1 MQMNL
6 LDFLIFIPILYFC
19 YRGVRNGLVGEVF
32 GIAGIILGVYLTF
45 HYMDE
50 VAGHIRPLFEGD
62 PNYLPFIA
70 GALIFFGTMIVV
82 QVIAVLMR
90 RFLEMVRL
98 NIINRILGFF
108 FGLLKGGI
116 IVSAILLLLAGFNF
130 PSQQSREDSVS
141 YSYVI
146 YLAPWAYNAVATQ
159 NFSRT
164 IQETLNNYTP
174 IENFPI
180 TE

>member
-1 MQMNL
+1 MNL

-19 YRGVRNGLVGEVF
+19 YRGVRNGLIGEVL
-32 GIAGIILGVYLTF
+32 GIAGIILAVFLTF

-50 VAGHIRPLFEGD
+50 VADYIRPLIEGN
-62 PNYLPFIA
+62 PSYLPFVA
-70 GALIFFGTMIVV
+70 GAIIFFGTVIVI
-82 QVIAVLMR
+82 QLIAYILR
-90 RFLEMVRL
+90 RFLEVVRL
-98 NIINRILGFF
+98 NIVNRILGFF

-116 IVSAILLLLAGFNF
+116 IVSAILLLLAGFNQ
-130 PSQQSREDSVS
+130 PSQESREKSVS

-146 YLAPWAYNAVATQ
+146 YLAPWAYNAVATE

-164 IQETLNNYTP
+164 IQNTLNKYNP

>member
-1 MQMNL
+1 MNL

-19 YRGVRNGLVGEVF
+19 YRGVRNGLIGEVL
-32 GIAGIILGVYLTF
+32 GIAGIILAVFLTF
-45 HYMDE
+45 HYMNE
-50 VAGHIRPLFEGD
+50 VADYIRPLIEGN
-62 PNYLPFIA
+62 PSYLPFVA
-70 GALIFFGTMIVV
+70 GAIIFFGTVIVI
-82 QVIAVLMR
+82 QLIAYILR
-90 RFLEMVRL
+90 RFLEVVRL
-98 NIINRILGFF
+98 NIVNRILGFF

-116 IVSAILLLLAGFNF
+116 IVSAILLLLAGFNQ
-130 PSQQSREDSVS
+130 PSQESREKSVS

-146 YLAPWAYNAVATQ
+146 YLAPWAYNAVATE

-164 IQETLNNYTP
+164 IQNTLNKYNP

>member
-1 MQMNL
+1 MNL

-19 YRGVRNGLVGEVF
+19 YRGVRNGLIGEVL
-32 GIAGIILGVYLTF
+32 GIAGIILAVFLTF

-50 VAGHIRPLFEGD
+50 VADYIRPLIEGN
-62 PNYLPFIA
+62 PSYLPFVA
-70 GALIFFGTMIVV
+70 GAIIFFGTVIVI
-82 QVIAVLMR
+82 QLIAYILR
-90 RFLEMVRL
+90 RFLEVVRL
-98 NIINRILGFF
+98 NIVNRILGFF

-116 IVSAILLLLAGFNF
+116 IVSAILLLLAGFNQ
-130 PSQQSREDSVS
+130 PSQESREKSVS

-146 YLAPWAYNAVATQ
+146 YLAPWAYNAVATE

-164 IQETLNNYTP
+164 IQSTLNKYNP

>member
-1 MQMNL
+1 MSL

-19 YRGVRNGLVGEVF
+19 YRGVRNGLIGEVL
-32 GIAGIILGVYLTF
+32 GIAGIILAVFLTF
-45 HYMDE
+45 HYMNE
-50 VAGHIRPLFEGD
+50 VADYIRPLIEGN
-62 PNYLPFIA
+62 PSYLPFVA
-70 GALIFFGTMIVV
+70 GAIIFFGTVIVI
-82 QVIAVLMR
+82 QLIAYILR
-90 RFLEMVRL
+90 RFLEVVRL
-98 NIINRILGFF
+98 NIVNRILGFF

-116 IVSAILLLLAGFNF
+116 IVSAILLLLAGFNQ
-130 PSQQSREDSVS
+130 PSQESREKSVS

-146 YLAPWAYNAVATQ
+146 YLAPWAYNAVATE

-164 IQETLNNYTP
+164 IQNTLNKYNP

>member
-1 MQMNL
+1 MNL

-19 YRGVRNGLVGEVF
+19 YRGMRNGLIGEVL
-32 GIAGIILGVYLTF
+32 GIIGIILGVFLTF

-50 VAGHIRPLFEGD
+50 MADFIRPIVEGD
-62 PNYLPFIA
+62 PSYLPFLA
-70 GALIFFGTMIVV
+70 GAIIFFGTLIVV
-82 QVIAVLMR
+82 QLIAFMLR
-90 RFLEMVRL
+90 RFLQVIHL
-98 NIINRILGFF
+98 NIVNRILGFF
-108 FGLLKGGI
+108 FGMLKGGI
-116 IVSAILLLLAGFNF
+116 IVSAILLLLAGFNQ
-130 PSQQSREDSVS
+130 PSKQSREESIA

-146 YLAPWAYNAVATQ
+146 YLAPWAYNAVATE

-164 IQETLNNYTP
+164 IQDTLNKYNP